1 MPGDWMLGLE
11 WPTCSID
18 HQKCPSYFS
27 RCDLCDKGRISD
39 EKTKELESGMC
50 TDK

>member
-1 MPGDWMLGLE
+1 MPGDWMLELD

-27 RCDLCDKGRISD
+27 KCDLCK
-39 EKTKELESGMC
+39 KKKELEN
-50 TDK
+50 DKNKAGGE